1 MSKSNPPS
9 HMRHARPLLRVLLV
23 DDDLHML
30 RALRRALSVA
40 RPNWQVTIHCEP
52 AKALFHLEHEAVDV
66 LISDYEMPLMN
77 GLDLLR
83 RVRRHHPTVLRV
95 ILSGKFVDQAESVP
109 KGLVHAWIGKS
120 HALSGLTELLDSEFA
135 ELKKSKTSSKAS

>member
-23 DDDLHML
+23 DDDLQML
-30 RALRRALSVA
+30 RALRRALSIA
-40 RPNWQVTIHCEP
+40 RPDWQVTIHSEP

-66 LISDYEMPLMN
+66 LVSDYEMPLMN

-83 RVRRHHPTVLRV
+83 RVKRRHPTVLRV
-95 ILSGKFVDQAESVP
+95 ILSGKFLDKTDAVP
-109 KGLVHAWIGKS
+109 KGLVHAWLGKTQ
-120 HALSGLTELLDSEFA
+120 AIAGLTELLDSEFA
-135 ELKKSKTSSKAS
+135 DLRKPKTSSNAS